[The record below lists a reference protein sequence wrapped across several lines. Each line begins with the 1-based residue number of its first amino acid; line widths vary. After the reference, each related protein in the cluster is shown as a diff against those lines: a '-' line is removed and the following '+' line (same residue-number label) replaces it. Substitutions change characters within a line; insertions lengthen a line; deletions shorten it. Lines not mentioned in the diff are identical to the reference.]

1 MPSSFVDSIPG
12 VIHLLEQ
19 MDPRP
24 NAVLDIGPGW
34 GKYGLMVREYFDPQ
48 VLDAV
53 EVPEGFRPTQS
64 VIYDQIFNCDVRL
77 LPEDHYQDYDV
88 ALIIDVIEHMSR
100 PEGHRLLW
108 AIRRAGCHVV
118 LSTPKLFEHQ
128 HDDANLYET
137 HVSHWTWS
145 QLRPHR
151 IVADESTI
159 DSIIYLLGPA

>member
-1 MPSSFVDSIPG
+1 
-12 VIHLLEQ
+12 
-19 MDPRP
+19 
-24 NAVLDIGPGW
+24 
-34 GKYGLMVREYFDPQ
+34 
-48 VLDAV
+48 
-53 EVPEGFRPTQS
+53 

-108 AIRRAGCHVV
+108 AIRRAGCYVV
-118 LSTPKLFEHQ
+118 LSTPKVFEHQ
-128 HDDANLYET
+128 HDDANPYEM
-137 HVSHWTWS
+137 HVSHWAWNH
-145 QLRPHR
+145 LRPHR